1 MDDEKH
7 ITFRQPSFVEYF
19 NTFED
24 EILVD
29 MAENHPET
37 LRRMCSLIS
46 LDIQIEKERYTKFK
60 QTEYRA

>member
-1 MDDEKH
+1 
-7 ITFRQPSFVEYF
+7 
-19 NTFED
+19 
-24 EILVD
+24 